1 MLSFCMISSWC
12 RTWKTSEEVPL
23 KAGSST
29 FPQPSIRE
37 FVMRVRTARPAPSS
51 RLTPQRLTA
60 VLKKE
65 EFRLAGCFCHDTTF
79 Q

>member
-1 MLSFCMISSWC
+1 MVSDIEPLNLAEETPWSTNSSN
-12 RTWKTSEEVPL
+12 
-23 KAGSST
+23 

-37 FVMRVRTARPAPSS
+37 FVMRVWATRPAPSS

-60 VLKKE
+60 ILKKK

>member
-1 MLSFCMISSWC
+1 MVLGLFYDS
-12 RTWKTSEEVPL
+12 KPPAPAEEMPQN
-23 KAGSST
+23 AGSHT
-29 FPQPSIRE
+29 FPQPSVRE
-37 FVMRVRTARPAPSS
+37 FVMRVWATRPAPSS

-65 EFRLAGCFCHDTTF
+65 ELRLAGCFCHDTTF